1 VDLVVDKLNLKA
13 RRGDIS
19 GPVLAILVTLI
30 LLAIG
35 AAIIAYFVLFS
46 AAPQQPVVSI
56 LGTPVA
62 FNHKGHAI
70 VNITIANVGGT
81 TLNVSK
87 TSVLLNATGTT
98 VSLKTASG
106 GTISGTKF
114 TLPPGKTATLV
125 FNFTS
130 KWSTIANRDFINGIL
145 TIEGV
150 GSQVISIRVLR
161 VT

>member
-1 VDLVVDKLNLKA
+1 LNLKA

-98 VSLKTASG
+98 VSLKTASSG
-106 GTISGTKF
+106 ISGTKF

-125 FNFTS
+125 FNFTNT
-130 KWSTIANRDFINGIL
+130 WSTIADKDFINGIL